1 MIKNSVPTD
10 IIVFPVRNE
19 IMFPGT
25 QVSFHAARSRSL
37 NAIRE
42 AYDKKQLILVV
53 GQAKSLEVLNQDPK
67 EEEIYKIGTVC
78 QILKIDEDGP
88 NRLLVHLQGLY
99 RYEVINFQ
107 VDSALN
113 ILKAQGVEKTD
124 HYRDPETQ
132 RKQLLTILQETI
144 RAHSAVFQNPEVIK
158 KLTDAFDQ
166 VLMNDLLFTNV
177 VAASFVN
184 NPEEKQLLLSMN
196 YVEERAEKLIEIIKR
211 ETEANKIKKNL
222 MLKTKEELDKNNKN
236 FFLREQ
242 LKQIKKE
249 LGEEDSDNSINEDY
263 DKRIKMAKM
272 PSDTK
277 KIAEDESKRL
287 SQLHPTSSE
296 YHVVKNYLEWLL
308 SMPWAKNTKDQLDIS
323 VAKSVLSQDHYGMD
337 SIKKRIL
344 EFLAVAKLKNTL
356 KGSIICLVG
365 PPGVGKTSLGR
376 SIAKAVN
383 RKFARISLGGVRD
396 ESEIRGHRRTYVGA
410 MPGKLIQTMK
420 KIGVNNP
427 VILLD
432 EIDKLARS
440 NQGDPGAALLEVLDP
455 EQNVAFQDHYL
466 DTPFDLSNTLFIAT
480 ANSLEDIPAPLRDR
494 MEIIMLGSYT
504 LNEKRHIAINHLIPK
519 QLQDHA
525 LTSSQ
530 VEFSEEVAEL
540 VISGYTKEAGVR
552 ELQRKIAALC
562 RSAAQEIIENN
573 NKIKITPEKVEE
585 YLGSVIFKHEEKLTE
600 DEVAVATGLA
610 WTPFGGDVLFIEA
623 NKSEGSG
630 KITLTGSLGEVMKE
644 SAQIAVSYLRSNKD
658 KYKLSTNFD
667 TLDLHIHLPSGAVPK
682 DGPSAG
688 ITLATTIL
696 SLLTDKKISKNI
708 AMTGELSLRGRVMPV
723 GGIKEKLVAAY
734 KAGILEILLPKEN
747 ESNLK
752 ELPEEVRKGLKIHLV
767 DNIDQVF
774 NRVLNN

>member
-1 MIKNSVPTD
+1 MP
-10 IIVFPVRNE
+10 
-19 IMFPGT
+19 
-25 QVSFHAARSRSL
+25 A
-37 NAIRE
+37 
-42 AYDKKQLILVV
+42 
-53 GQAKSLEVLNQDPK
+53 
-67 EEEIYKIGTVC
+67 
-78 QILKIDEDGP
+78 
-88 NRLLVHLQGLY
+88 
-99 RYEVINFQ
+99 
-107 VDSALN
+107 DS
-113 ILKAQGVEKTD
+113 
-124 HYRDPETQ
+124 
-132 RKQLLTILQETI
+132 
-144 RAHSAVFQNPEVIK
+144 
-158 KLTDAFDQ
+158 
-166 VLMNDLLFTNV
+166 
-177 VAASFVN
+177 
-184 NPEEKQLLLSMN
+184 
-196 YVEERAEKLIEIIKR
+196 
-211 ETEANKIKKNL
+211 
-222 MLKTKEELDKNNKN
+222 
-236 FFLREQ
+236 
-242 LKQIKKE
+242 
-249 LGEEDSDNSINEDY
+249 
-263 DKRIKMAKM
+263 
-272 PSDTK
+272 K

-287 SQLHPTSSE
+287 AQLHPTSSE

-308 SMPWAKNTKDQLDIS
+308 AMPWSKSTKDQLDIPL
-323 VAKSVLSQDHYGMD
+323 AKTVLSEDHYGMD
-337 SIKKRIL
+337 TIKKRIL

-420 KIGVNNP
+420 RIGVNNP

-504 LNEKRHIAINHLIPK
+504 LSEKKYIALNHLVPK

-525 LTSSQ
+525 LTPTQ
-530 VEFSEEVAEL
+530 VKFSEEAVEL

-562 RSAAQEIIENN
+562 RASAQEIIENN
-573 NKIKITPEKVEE
+573 AATIKLTLDKVEE
-585 YLGSVIFKHEEKLTE
+585 YLGTVIFKHEEKLSE

-630 KITLTGSLGEVMKE
+630 KIILTGSLGNVMKE

-658 KYKLSTNFD
+658 KYKITTNFD

-734 KAGILEILLPKEN
+734 KAGIQEVLLPREN
-747 ESNLK
+747 ESDLK

-774 NRVLNN
+774 TKVLNS